1 MTRLKKIA
9 ELQDLGEMNMST
21 NVLNT
26 IIQTKDASDTVSN
39 VIYRRN
45 MNSNTKFVVEI
56 WELTGEKYAVFYGH
70 FQGQWTQDN
79 VSMSDIFDNLNEAQ
93 LYVQNQLQGEAE
105 VNELVV
111 ATKRLN
117 GFKKLLAA
125 GSEPDYNEIS
135 KNFQKEMNIP
145 SVEMKH
151 KDHLNKYYD
160 QWTDYMKK
168 YYPQWSQYPAYIWRG
183 WNYFTDST
191 QKDEDDKKDESE
203 QDNFVENET
212 NNETPTS
219 IDSISTDTMTDGGGE
234 V

>member
-9 ELQDLGEMNMST
+9 ELQDLGEMNMPN

-26 IIQTKDASDTVSN
+26 IIQEKDASDTVNS
-39 VIYRRN
+39 VVYRRN
-45 MNSNTKFVVEI
+45 MNSNTKFIVEI
-56 WELTGEKYAVFYGH
+56 WELTGEKYVVFYGH

-79 VSMSDIFDNLNEAQ
+79 VSMSEIFDNLNEAQ
-93 LYVQNQLQGEAE
+93 LYVQNHLQGEAE

-111 ATKRLN
+111 SSKRLVS
-117 GFKKLLAA
+117 FRKLLAA
-125 GSEPDYNEIS
+125 GNEPNYSEIAR
-135 KNFQKEMNIP
+135 NFQKEMNIP

-160 QWTDYMKK
+160 QWADYMKQ

-183 WNYFTDST
+183 WNYFTDSVT
-191 QKDEDDKKDESE
+191 EEDKSE
-203 QDNFVENET
+203 EPKQDTPIENNITTET
-212 NNETPTS
+212 T
-219 IDSISTDTMTDGGGE
+219 DSVVTDAITDSGGE